1 MTNKIF
7 RSTILV
13 AAVVLLCSLGSIMGV
28 LYDYFNDLQ
37 VQQLKNELRLAAIG
51 TEGKG
56 IAFLKEVDSN
66 RYRITWVDDQGA
78 VIYDTH
84 ADIETMENHVDRKE
98 IKEAIANGFGSAV
111 RRSDTLLERRAYEAI
126 RLADG
131 SVLRMSVD
139 RQSMTGLIVGMLY
152 PVCLVMLITIFLS
165 AILSNRMSKKIMEP
179 LNNLD
184 LEHPLENDTYE
195 ELSPLLNRINQQ
207 HDEIRRQM
215 RKLQRKT
222 DELTQVIVNMREGLV
237 LLDKN
242 GVIISINPAAI
253 DLFGTYSECLGKN
266 FCELDRHY
274 DMTTAVEKA
283 FRHGSHKTR
292 TNRNGREYKF
302 MFNRIESGEKIIGMV
317 VLAIDITEAENAERN
332 RREFSANVSHELKTP
347 LQGIIGSAE
356 LLEHGLVRPE
366 DQPRFIGRIRME
378 ASRLVMLIE
387 DVIRISHLDEGVE
400 IPKEDLD
407 LLAVVQEITA
417 AMQPLAQK
425 KAITMEVSGDGCHI
439 RGVRSMIYEIVQN
452 LCSNA
457 VKYNVEQG
465 RVDVSVKQADGHVV
479 LTVKDTG
486 IGIPAEHQSRV
497 FERFYRV
504 DKSHSKETGGTGLG
518 MAIVKHAAQYH
529 NARINLQSTPGVGTT
544 ITVTF

>member
-13 AAVVLLCSLGSIMGV
+13 AAIVLLCSLGSIMGV

-37 VQQLKNELRLAAIG
+37 VEQLKNELRLAAIG
-51 TEGKG
+51 TEGNG
-56 IAFLKEVDSN
+56 ISFLKEVDSD
-66 RYRITWVDDQGA
+66 RYRITWVDEHGA

-98 IKEAIANGFGSAV
+98 IKEAIATGFGSAV

-139 RQSMTGLIVGMLY
+139 RQSMTTLIIGMLH
-152 PVCLVMLITIFLS
+152 PVCLVMLIAIFLS
-165 AILSNRMSKKIMEP
+165 AVLSNRMSKKIMEP
-179 LNNLD
+179 LNKLD

-207 HDEIRRQM
+207 HEEIRRQM

-222 DELTQVIVNMREGLV
+222 DELDQVIVNMREGLV
-237 LLDKN
+237 LLDRE
-242 GVIISINPAAI
+242 GVILSINPAARGI
-253 DLFGTYSECLGKN
+253 FSADQECIGKK
-266 FCELDRHY
+266 FYELDRHY

-283 FRHGSHKTR
+283 FQLGSHKTR
-292 TNRNGREYKF
+292 VNRNGREYKF
-302 MFNRIESGEKIIGMV
+302 MFNRIESGAKTIGLV
-317 VLAIDITEAENAERN
+317 VLAIDITDVENAERN

-356 LLEHGLVRPE
+356 LLENGLVKPE
-366 DQPRFIGRIRME
+366 DQPRFIGRIRTE

-387 DVIRISHLDEGVE
+387 DVIRISHLDEGME
-400 IPKEDLD
+400 IPKEEID
-407 LLAVVQEITA
+407 LLAVVHEIAA

-425 KAITMEVSGDGCHI
+425 KSITMEVSGDNCYI

-465 RVDVSVKQADGHVV
+465 RVDVFVKQVDDHVV
-479 LTVKDTG
+479 LSVKDTG
-486 IGIPAEHQSRV
+486 IGIPAEHQIRI

-529 NARINLQSTPGVGTT
+529 NARINLQSAPGIGTT
-544 ITVTF
+544 ITITF